1 MASRETWHD
10 DCIAFERSLR
20 FGWILEWPSDMLL
33 LAYLKGVN
41 MKHLFSCW
49 LFSAVLALGISAPVL
64 AGGDKG
70 GHHHG
75 GGDPTADIS
84 KSFGG
89 LFLSPG
95 KIGTEINRSFK
106 FTVSSQ
112 SSFSAMILSFGIDDF
127 LGTLSGRKGTTFFE
141 SFNIDDGR
149 TTISALLEPGKY
161 SFALLGT
168 VADAPAAYFGGFS
181 LAPVPEPAEWMM
193 IIAGVAMMGFVV
205 SRRRNIG

>member
-1 MASRETWHD
+1 
-10 DCIAFERSLR
+10 
-20 FGWILEWPSDMLL
+20 MLSS
-33 LAYLKGVN
+33 ADLKGVK

-75 GGDPTADIS
+75 GGGPTTDVS
-84 KSFGG
+84 KSFGD
-89 LFLSPG
+89 LFWSPG
-95 KIGTEINRSFK
+95 KIGTEIGRSFN
-106 FTVSSQ
+106 FTVASQ

-127 LGTLSGRKGTTFFE
+127 VGSLIGRKGTPFSE

-149 TTISALLEPGKY
+149 TTISTLLDPGKY
-161 SFALLGT
+161 SFVLLGT

-181 LAPVPEPAEWMM
+181 AAPIPEPAEWMM